1 MEINRDWWDG
11 ETYDF
16 TARSESGTLLAQIVN
31 TTMETKILADFDKYN
46 GEWDK
51 SVSPW
56 KINYNSALFSKAWA
70 LTWNDGTNLNTKF
83 SRFYKERKKGYT
95 FYLATQ
101 GLSNNADY
109 DGNATYP
116 YMYTPN
122 YYSTLTNPDIDLE
135 NNTYTAALHNKYG
148 YIKPVIKFNYGRLF
162 TIPVIHYKFNNLDYA
177 RSLQTTDET
186 NFDASK
192 VTGFSFGF
200 YYLDRYGSL
209 REFPIGLFSLNN
221 PIIPPYWS
229 EWNTNCWKTNEIDN
243 GCMLLSYRYRRNEQ
257 YLVRSDIGNSLQF
270 ESENGTTYY
279 SNTTPT
285 ESAAATLNYFPA
297 KQIPTFT
304 NALTDRAPDIFDDNW
319 QSYYVSGSGYWYNSI
334 YRNCKSSVTFE
345 EFVDYIKLQAAYIGF
360 RFCPFYDKATQGI
373 NSEYF
378 YIPEIDSVGVTTGN
392 YFQANTAEAQLQQN
406 YTWGTDV
413 YERTPYDGTNDDEE
427 DDPNTYSDSSGWN
440 DTNYVDPNLS
450 FTQVYLLD
458 DYDVGGLGSKFYES
472 LSIKPT
478 DQLVSEFFAETYLTT
493 EPTDVIISLRY
504 FNINLEDN
512 VSHSSTKQALSFGT
526 YDTSVM
532 AYTVTKT
539 TERYSYGEHLYY
551 PHFGDFRDYAPY
563 SSAILI
569 IPYCGSVDID
579 PAEFMGHWIRV
590 QMVIDFVTGT
600 CTAYILKDELIVNS
614 ISGQI
619 GIEVP
624 VTAIAA
630 QDLSRNLFNGYQNL
644 KSAKLSSAQG
654 VAQGA
659 MSFIGAAASSNP
671 LGMASAAMNTLFAA
685 EQSQIGVETAEY
697 NLEHTRIPFRQV
709 GSINPAS
716 AFKQEQAC
724 RLIIFRPEMDAA
736 YDAETYGH
744 ITGFKTLEN
753 DYLANYTGYT
763 VCAAADTSGIT
774 ATLRE
779 RQQLKELLLS
789 GIYL

>member
-1 MEINRDWWDG
+1 MQVNRDWYDG
-11 ETYDF
+11 TTY
-16 TARSESGTLLAQIVN
+16 TLYANSQPIIECLTDTIN
-31 TTMETKILADFDKYN
+31 TKIRANTEKFT

-51 SVSPW
+51 SICPW
-56 KINYNSALFSKAWA
+56 KINYQADFINPDYTLAWNNNN
-70 LTWNDGTNLNTKF
+70 TWETFTSPLL
-83 SRFYKERKKGYT
+83 KERKKGYT
-95 FYLATQ
+95 FYLSYSS
-101 GLSNNADY
+101 SNMQDRY
-109 DGNATYP
+109 DRDKYFA
-116 YMYTPN
+116 N
-122 YYSTLTNPDIDLE
+122 YLPSWMALLTNPELDLE
-135 NNTYTAALHNKYG
+135 NSVYSGWIESKYDK
-148 YIKPVIKFNYGRLF
+148 IAPVVMFDYSKIFVIP
-162 TIPVIHYKFNNLDYA
+162 TINNNLFNPNIEA
-177 RSLQTTDET
+177 
-186 NFDASK
+186 NFDPTTIHSI
-192 VTGFSFGF
+192 GFAFFYKNQYDFGTE
-200 YYLDRYGSL
+200 L
-209 REFPIGLFSLNN
+209 RAGAVLLNN
-221 PIIPPYWS
+221 KLALPEWS
-229 EWNTNCWKTNEIDN
+229 ADCTNSWKLEDMIDN
-243 GCMLLSYRYRRNEQ
+243 GCFITPYW
-257 YLVRSDIGNSLQF
+257 VRSSNLYRLSSLGTRPNIVDMPWRSSSEEMIPDAINSNFSTQ
-270 ESENGTTYY
+270 SQATK
-279 SNTTPT
+279 
-285 ESAAATLNYFPA
+285 SAAASINYFPNKA
-297 KQIPTFT
+297 IYIT
-304 NALTDRAPDIFDDNW
+304 AGHSEIYDDLQAYTAGGLGNFKEGVRR
-319 QSYYVSGSGYWYNSI
+319 YL
-334 YRNCKSSVTFE
+334 KSSVTYE
-345 EFVDYIKLQAAYIGF
+345 QLVDYLKTQCAYLGF
-360 RFCPFYDKATQGI
+360 RFLIDSTKMDESI

-392 YFQANTAEAQLQQN
+392 YYQANTGEAQLMPN
-406 YTWGTDV
+406 YQWNTNV
-413 YERTPYDGTNDDEE
+413 FEQTPYDGTNDDEE

-440 DTNYVDPNLS
+440 DASYVDPNLS

-458 DYDVGGLGSKFYES
+458 DFDVGGLGSKFYES

-532 AYTVTKT
+532 AYTVMKT

-724 RLIIFRPEMDAA
+724 RLIIFRPEMDAT

-753 DYLANYTGYT
+753 NSLANYTGYT

>member
-1 MEINRDWWDG
+1 MDLNREWYSGSTRQINDSSSNLVVQFLDHSLWTDI
-11 ETYDF
+11 
-16 TARSESGTLLAQIVN
+16 Q
-31 TTMETKILADFDKYN
+31 ADLSKYRAT
-46 GEWDK
+46 EWDK
-51 SVSPW
+51 SACPW
-56 KINYNSALFSKAWA
+56 KINYKSDFFAVDWMLGCNAGYQEP
-70 LTWNDGTNLNTKF
+70 LTLYTSPML
-83 SRFYKERKKGYT
+83 KERKKGYT
-95 FYLATQ
+95 FYLSCNGHNNMSGVNAKSFPCWMAT
-101 GLSNNADY
+101 LSRSD
-109 DGNATYP
+109 
-116 YMYTPN
+116 
-122 YYSTLTNPDIDLE
+122 LDITDSV
-135 NNTYTAALHNKYG
+135 TANWMTSKYKELH
-148 YIKPVIKFNYGRLF
+148 VVTDFNYDKIF
-162 TIPVIHYKFNNLDYA
+162 TIPFIFNKSGTGTSF
-177 RSLQTTDET
+177 RESLRASWNPTDW
-186 NFDASK
+186 A
-192 VTGFSFGF
+192 GFGVGF
-200 YYLDRYGSL
+200 YYKHYGNTSQTAAMSMV
-209 REFPIGLFSLNN
+209 SLNN
-221 PIIPPYWS
+221 KFAAPDWDC
-229 EWNTNCWKTNEIDN
+229 TNSWEDDPTNQFDN
-243 GCMLLSYRYRRNEQ
+243 GLCLVDHTITSTTQNVLAMIGERFQVSAYQTGTY
-257 YLVRSDIGNSLQF
+257 YLAN
-270 ESENGTTYY
+270 TTYANKDLAGIANY
-279 SNTTPT
+279 YPNK
-285 ESAAATLNYFPA
+285 LNY
-297 KQIPTFT
+297 I
-304 NALTDRAPDIFDDNW
+304 NGSNSSDSIFD
-319 QSYYVSGSGYWYNSI
+319 QQYYGGFVSDGARPYKRTLKAG
-334 YRNCKSSVTFE
+334 VTFDE
-345 EFVDYIKLQAAYIGF
+345 VKEYLMEQLAYLGF
-360 RFCPFYDKATQGI
+360 RFCPDGDKSETDIHG
-373 NSEYF
+373 EYF
-378 YIPEIDSVGVTTGN
+378 YLPELDSLGVTTGN
-392 YFQANTAEAQLQQN
+392 YVQANSGEAATYQN
-406 YTWGTDV
+406 NDWTTNV
-413 YERTPYDGTNDDEE
+413 FHVTPYDGTNDDEE
-427 DDPNTYSDSSGWN
+427 GDPNQYSDSSGWN
-440 DTNYVDPNLS
+440 DASYVDPNLS

-458 DYDVGGLGSKFYES
+458 DYDVAGLGSKFYES

-478 DQLVSEFFAETYLTT
+478 DQLVSEFFSETYLTT

-526 YDTSVM
+526 YDTSVL

-539 TERYSYGEHLYY
+539 TERYSYGEHIYY

-590 QMVIDFVTGT
+590 EMVIDFVTGT

-659 MSFIGAAASSNP
+659 MSFIGAVASSNP
-671 LGMASAAMNTLFAA
+671 LGMASAAMNTLFAT

-744 ITGFKTLEN
+744 IIGFKTLEN
-753 DYLANYTGYT
+753 NSLANYTGYT